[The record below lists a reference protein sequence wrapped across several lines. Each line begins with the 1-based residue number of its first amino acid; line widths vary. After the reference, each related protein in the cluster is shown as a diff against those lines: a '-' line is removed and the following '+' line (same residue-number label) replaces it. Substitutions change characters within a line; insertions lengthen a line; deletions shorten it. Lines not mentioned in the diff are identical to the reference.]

1 MRKDHAWVRWGLLES
16 VSECADA
23 RERLTLLLLAA
34 VTLGLGRGLAGGLVN
49 LGHDVGWAVSMAV
62 VSC

>member
-1 MRKDHAWVRWGLLES
+1 MRKDHAWARWGLWMLARKR
-16 VSECADA
+16 ADA
-23 RERLTLLLLAA
+23 REMRTLLLLAA
-34 VTLGLGRGLAGGLVN
+34 VSLGLGRGLAGGLVN